1 MRQNITLSDNCRE
14 RLPCDVL
21 LLAFLLL
28 DDPLLVVVGTASS
41 ILLLEV
47 TCDTCRIEP
56 RRVVPVVA
64 AEPLPELVFSV
75 INILICLERINTI
88 AKWN

>member
-1 MRQNITLSDNCRE
+1 MRQKITLSDNCRE
-14 RLPCDVL
+14 LLPCDEL

-28 DDPLLVVVGTASS
+28 DDPLLVVVSTASS

-56 RRVVPVVA
+56 HRVVPAVA

-75 INILICLERINTI
+75 INIVWKGSIQLPNGI
-88 AKWN
+88 K